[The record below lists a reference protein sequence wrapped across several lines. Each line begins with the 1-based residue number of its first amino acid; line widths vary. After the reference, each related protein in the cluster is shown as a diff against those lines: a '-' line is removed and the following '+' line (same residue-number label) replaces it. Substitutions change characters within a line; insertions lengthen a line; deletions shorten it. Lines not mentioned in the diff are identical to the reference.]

1 MCIRDSK
8 YSDLPDVQDG
18 MMAQQAYLEIINVK
32 TTQERKRSLTNSLSK
47 YCEMDTLAMVKLI
60 QNLSKKNE

>member
-1 MCIRDSK
+1 VPDLK
-8 YSDLPDVQDG
+8 YSDLLDVQDG

-47 YCEMDTLAMVKLI
+47 YCEMDTFAMVKLI